1 MFFADKQAAFREAL
15 RALKPRGRLLFEVS
29 GRREEIP
36 SNTLQAKSSVERCR

>member
-36 SNTLQAKSSVERCR
+36 IQYTASEIVG